1 MTRTMAKSFLF
12 PDSSSIDAKLFDEFR
27 TIIYNKSGISLGPH
41 KIALL
46 SSRLNKR
53 LRILELPD
61 YRAYLEYL
69 QNDTSGEEI
78 VLFLDAISTNT
89 TNFFR
94 ESAHFDLLT
103 ELLKTWYAQG
113 QRRFRIW
120 SAASSSGEEP
130 YTIAMTVAESL
141 NLHDVD
147 VKILATDISTKILGI
162 AQAAVY
168 DSDIERDVAPSLLKK
183 YFVRHQNRSHH
194 TYEVVDALK
203 SLVHF
208 RRLNL
213 STPPFPMK
221 GPMDVVFCRNVMI
234 YFDNPV
240 RKRLVEDIHRLL
252 KPGGYLLV
260 GHSESLSGIKNDF
273 KVVKPAVYIK

>member
-1 MTRTMAKSFLF
+1 MTQAKFKNSFF

-27 TIIYNKSGISLGPH
+27 SIIYNKSGISLGPH

-53 LRILELPD
+53 LRILDMPD

-94 ESAHFDLLT
+94 EAAHFELLT
-103 ELLKTWYAQG
+103 ELLKTWYSQG

-141 NLHDVD
+141 NLNDVD

-162 AQAAVY
+162 AQAALY
-168 DSDIERDVAPSLLKK
+168 DSDIERDVSPSLLKK
-183 YFVRHQNRSHH
+183 YFIRHNHRSQHN
-194 TYEVVDALK
+194 YEVVDALK

-213 STPPFPMK
+213 SSPPFPMK